1 MTLLRKD
8 HGLVKVTDE
17 GAVIYKSE
25 KAECRPFPDTQSPG
39 LRQGVKR
46 NFQILPVLEFIAEFT
61 QHIPI
66 KGSHLIRY
74 SGWYS
79 NKERGIRGIE
89 PEEEKPKE
97 VEEETTFNQARRQQW
112 AMLIQRV
119 YEVDP
124 MICPR
129 CGGQMVVISFIP
141 PPMEKVI
148 DKILKHCASH
158 PARAF
163 QVPSGHDLHP
173 SMGYGRGLWE
183 APLQRAPPGQAGYTV
198 DPDEGAD
205 SEYID
210 IDTFL
215 SEL

>member
-1 MTLLRKD
+1 
-8 HGLVKVTDE
+8 
-17 GAVIYKSE
+17 
-25 KAECRPFPDTQSPG
+25 
-39 LRQGVKR
+39 
-46 NFQILPVLEFIAEFT
+46 
-61 QHIPI
+61 
-66 KGSHLIRY
+66 
-74 SGWYS
+74 
-79 NKERGIRGIE
+79 
-89 PEEEKPKE
+89 
-97 VEEETTFNQARRQQW
+97 
-112 AMLIQRV
+112 
-119 YEVDP
+119 
-124 MICPR
+124 
-129 CGGQMVVISFIP
+129 
-141 PPMEKVI
+141 MEKVI

-205 SEYID
+205 ILRLTHITPAWFVIFGTKIDNLARFDGAVYLYID